1 MVDKEIWENYFDKL
15 NMTIPQD
22 SLGINPAAMSKS
34 KNINI
39 IHFYGNLD
47 KKDNTTFLISIYT
60 FSFSSAQIQEIDEV
74 KIISN
79 RAQNENG
86 IKKGYVISKNEIQ
99 NAPIQSIE
107 DLLEYAVNIDLRQR
121 GIDGFNLM

>member
-1 MVDKEIWENYFDKL
+1 MEISTKR
-15 NMTIPQD
+15 TI
-22 SLGINPAAMSKS
+22 L
-34 KNINI
+34 
-39 IHFYGNLD
+39 LL
-47 KKDNTTFLISIYT
+47 LISIYT

-86 IKKGYVISKNEIQ
+86 IKKGYVISNNEIQ

-121 GIDGFNLM
+121 GIDGIQSDVSIRGGSFEQVLILINGIT

>member
-1 MVDKEIWENYFDKL
+1 METSTKR
-15 NMTIPQD
+15 TI
-22 SLGINPAAMSKS
+22 L
-34 KNINI
+34 
-39 IHFYGNLD
+39 LL
-47 KKDNTTFLISIYT
+47 LISVFT
-60 FSFSSAQIQEIDEV
+60 FSFSFAQIQEIDEV

-107 DLLEYAVNIDLRQR
+107 DLLEYVLLCVSA
-121 GIDGFNLM
+121 

>member
-1 MVDKEIWENYFDKL
+1 MEILTKR
-15 NMTIPQD
+15 
-22 SLGINPAAMSKS
+22 
-34 KNINI
+34 
-39 IHFYGNLD
+39 
-47 KKDNTTFLISIYT
+47 TTFLLLISICI
-60 FSFSSAQIQEIDEV
+60 FSFSSAQVQEIDEV

-121 GIDGFNLM
+121 GIDGIQSDISVRGGSFEQVLILINGIKINDPQTGHHSMNILKDRFLIR